1 MVYPDHKDLEVTR
14 ATMETEV
21 TEARRATEASLACKV
36 FLALLVQM
44 ENKGV
49 LVFLVLLAQEVHLDQ

>member
-1 MVYPDHKDLEVTR
+1 
-14 ATMETEV
+14 METEV
-21 TEARRATEASLACKV
+21 TEARRATEASPACKV